1 MVVVVVVVKL
11 EAIVVLEAAQSHH
24 FSPLVHWPQD
34 PLPDGPYPADVV
46 TGLTRAVVVV
56 VVEPAEVV

>member
-24 FSPLVHWPQD
+24 FSPLVHGPQD
-34 PLPDGPYPADVV
+34 PLPDGPYLADVV

-56 VVEPAEVV
+56 VVVPEEAV